1 MSPLFALQV
10 DPHPIRLGVEDIHSL
25 FSLAYILSALEA
37 RLPSTALIIYCAL
50 TNSP

>member
-1 MSPLFALQV
+1 MSPLCALQL

-37 RLPSTALIIYCAL
+37 HRQSER
-50 TNSP
+50 SP